1 MRDGNWLNFIFLLK
15 CNNKFHNKLHNKL
28 ELGWMS
34 CGSHHDL
41 WEMEDP
47 HDIDLMVL
55 SAEVDQ
61 LYGDE
66 GEALSHLDE
75 GEALDH
81 RGYCPR
87 PCVPPSRDHRG
98 HCHRVG
104 QQYWDEGF
112 VCCCTD
118 GDEGEALSHLDE
130 GEALDHRGYCPHC
143 GQQYWDEGFVCCG
156 IFCCCTDYY
165 NSKSETSFR
174 LAEGYAAMD
183 PPQLPPW
190 PHRLAPWPSWSDHE
204 DYDQCG
210 VVGKWTTRHDTA
222 AEEKWAKVVDDYIQ
236 AHRLSINDYDDI
248 SAAIMEY
255 DHYDFELRLILP
267 AAVVRVKRRSAAEEK
282 WANMVHDYIEAHYDF
297 ERLRAVAD
305 AEREQHCRGKHCF
318 PGLRHRQRQ
327 AEHMLRQ
334 AEQQRAARGPHAEI
348 AEMLMVPWAHGPMV
362 PRY

>member
-1 MRDGNWLNFIFLLK
+1 M
-15 CNNKFHNKLHNKL
+15 
-28 ELGWMS
+28 
-34 CGSHHDL
+34 
-41 WEMEDP
+41 
-47 HDIDLMVL
+47 
-55 SAEVDQ
+55 
-61 LYGDE
+61 
-66 GEALSHLDE
+66 
-75 GEALDH
+75 
-81 RGYCPR
+81 
-87 PCVPPSRDHRG
+87 
-98 HCHRVG
+98 
-104 QQYWDEGF
+104 
-112 VCCCTD
+112 D

-222 AEEKWAKVVDDYIQ
+222 AEEKWADEVDDYIQ
-236 AHRLSINDYDDI
+236 AHRLSMYDYDDI
-248 SAAIMEY
+248 SAAMMEY

-334 AEQQRAARGPHAEI
+334 AELPK
-348 AEMLMVPWAHGPMV
+348 LLKCLSSHGPMV